1 MLLEAM
7 SVAGFMVK
15 ATASAEE
22 ALEASEDW
30 QPTILVLDVN
40 LPGATGDTIA
50 ESIRARQKQDV
61 PVIFITGNNDFEIPE
76 WPAVEL
82 LRKPFGLADLMESID
97 RLARV

>member
-1 MLLEAM
+1 
-7 SVAGFMVK
+7 
-15 ATASAEE
+15 
-22 ALEASEDW
+22 
-30 QPTILVLDVN
+30 
-40 LPGATGDTIA
+40 
-50 ESIRARQKQDV
+50 V